1 MTEGVAHIFLETH
14 NWGKTVAFWTALGF
28 ELEFE
33 TDHNSGR
40 LRGPDG
46 SSVFVAERSPL
57 DPVGME
63 VFLAVSEGG
72 GPAPEGVD
80 VAFDWTE
87 THWKTQLMTVRDPD
101 GRLIRLVA
109 PVGG

>member
-1 MTEGVAHIFLETH
+1 VTTQGLAHIL
-14 NWGKTVAFWTALGF
+14 
-28 ELEFE
+28 
-33 TDHNSGR
+33 
-40 LRGPDG
+40 
-46 SSVFVAERSPL
+46 L

-63 VFLAVSEGG
+63 IFLGVAEGG

-101 GRLIRLVA
+101 GRLVRLVA
-109 PVGG
+109 PVAG